1 MSVSTD
7 EFATQRS
14 EQQAITDYSR
24 LALAYFEA
32 GEISSARR
40 HAQNALALDKHAPT
54 SLGVMALIAQHEGDV
69 RLANSY
75 FEQALRSAPH
85 DSQVRNN
92 FSVFLFE
99 NQRYDEAYDE
109 LLRVASDADYV
120 NRARAYENLG
130 VVALRLNREVDA
142 EKAFER
148 ALRLDDTL
156 ELSALELVLLSIE
169 RGAWSK
175 AKEYFGHYLNA
186 RSLSGMADT
195 MEHSALALEAGRVL
209 ALRSGD
215 ERSVRV
221 WQRARD
227 EQAVEEGLII
237 DP

>member
-7 EFATQRS
+7 EFAAQHS
-14 EQQAITDYSR
+14 EQQAIINYSR
-24 LALAYFEA
+24 LALAYLEA
-32 GEISSARR
+32 GELLSARR
-40 HAQNALALDKHAPT
+40 HAKSALALDKHAST
-54 SLGVMALIAQHEGDV
+54 SLGVMALIAQQEGDV

-99 NQRYDEAYDE
+99 NQRYDEAYEE
-109 LLRVASDADYV
+109 LFQVASDTDYA

-130 VVALRLNREVDA
+130 MVALRLNRDVDA
-142 EKAFER
+142 AKAFER
-148 ALRLDDTL
+148 ALRLDDSL
-156 ELSALELVLLSIE
+156 EFSALELVLLSIE

-175 AKEYFGHYLNA
+175 AKEYFWHYLNA
-186 RSLSGMADT
+186 RSLSGTADT
-195 MEHSALALEAGRVL
+195 MEHSTRALEAGRVL

-227 EQAVEEGLII
+227 EQAIEEGLII
-237 DP
+237 KP